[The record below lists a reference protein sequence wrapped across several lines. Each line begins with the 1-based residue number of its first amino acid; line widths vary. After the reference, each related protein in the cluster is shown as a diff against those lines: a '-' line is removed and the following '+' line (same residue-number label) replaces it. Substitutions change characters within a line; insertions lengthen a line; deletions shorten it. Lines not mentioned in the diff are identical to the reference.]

1 MSHTRRVT
9 ASAPDLPN
17 LKFRLFCPV
26 AFRFSIPVFRFPLDL
41 RFQTFASYLNYSSF
55 SHKNIADSSSL
66 TFSLSVGPAILL
78 QFSYSFHR
86 KNLQSVLST
95 FALWPSSFGE
105 DRRRHENLIACKYAP
120 GAHNLFPDT
129 SNNVLRCKQ
138 CFFRSFS
145 LFQRCQFA

>member
-1 MSHTRRVT
+1 MSHCQCTW
-9 ASAPDLPN
+9 SFESKIQIILS
-17 LKFRLFCPV
+17 C
-26 AFRFSIPVFRFPLDL
+26 SIQIFD
-41 RFQTFASYLNYSSF
+41 SSF
-55 SHKNIADSSSL
+55 QISFRSPISDIRKLSKLFIILTQNIADSCSL

-105 DRRRHENLIACKYAP
+105 DRRRHENLIACKYVP